1 MTITAFTGPVVTFPD
16 PNNSNPQFGPSSFSH
31 GSGMADDRAP
41 FTYVPGGSSTKPV
54 YVWPVATGIPVIDQV
69 PSTAAANNIALSQS
83 PGAGAITLT
92 AGTGVTGASSVVNA
106 LTGVTVTGL
115 LALDGAAGSIG
126 YGSSDNTMQSWDP
139 SKLLSR
145 CVTITSGSSD
155 TGINFTVN
163 GYDVYG
169 YPMTQTLAGSGG
181 APGTVTTTKAFKYI
195 ASVTHTGSVAG
206 TVTVGTA
213 DIFGFPLQV
222 LRQPY
227 TSIWWGN
234 PQDEFAGGTAAA
246 RTVLEIPV
254 TLSTLAN
261 AQVFNVDAPF
271 DGTLISANFR
281 VITPATTSAK
291 AATLTAQANG
301 ASVTGGVI
309 GLTSANATP
318 AGALVSGSA
327 ITGANT
333 FTAGQ
338 TVGVVVSAVTTFVE
352 GTGIIELTVQNSDAT
367 GGTFVA
373 AVTTSPATAST
384 GDVRGT
390 IAVPSA
396 SDATKRL
403 TVFVTVPAASLAASN
418 GAASQYGV
426 SQV

>member
-1 MTITAFTGPVVTFPD
+1 MTITAFTGPVITFPD
-16 PNNSNPQFGPSSFSH
+16 PNNNNPQFGPSSFSH
-31 GSGMADDRAP
+31 GSGLADDRAP
-41 FTYVPGGSSTKPV
+41 FTYAPGGSSTKPV
-54 YVWPVATGIPVIDQV
+54 YVWPVATAIPVIDQV

-92 AGTGVTGASSVVNA
+92 AGTGVTGSSSVVNA

-145 CVTITSGSSD
+145 CVVLTSGSD
-155 TGINFTVN
+155 DHLINFTVN
-163 GYDVYG
+163 GYDIYG
-169 YPMTQTLAGSGG
+169 FPMTQTLAGG
-181 APGTVTTTKAFKYI
+181 ASVAVTTTKAFKYI

-206 TVTVGTA
+206 TLTIGTA

-261 AQVFNVDAPF
+261 SQVFAVDAPF

-281 VITPATTSAK
+281 VILPATTSGK

-301 ASVTGGVI
+301 SSVTGGVI
-309 GLTSANATP
+309 SLTSATATP
-318 AGALVSGSA
+318 AGALISGTA
-327 ITGANT
+327 ITAGNT

-338 TVGVVVSAVTTFVE
+338 TVGVIVSSVTTFVE

-367 GGTFVA
+367 GGTFTA
-373 AVTTSPATAST
+373 AVVTSPSTASL